1 MERYAVVELAD
12 EATEALKLERS
23 GEREEALRRLNLS
36 INRNAPYISAQEN
49 LKYQARSDRMKNG
62 MTESDRKQSHY
73 DIDQQKRKKEEK
85 EE

>member
-49 LKYQARSDRMKNG
+49 LKYQARSDRMKSG
-62 MTESDRKQSHY
+62 MTESDRKQSQY
-73 DIDQQKRKKEEK
+73 DIYQQKRKKEEK